1 MERIVPFASG
11 RSYERRHT
19 SLFVLGLF
27 SRALARV
34 FALYHQRVTEDADKL
49 LRSCALFSR
58 LSSTDRTKLA
68 QISVVRDYAKND
80 RIFSE
85 GDPSDLIFT
94 VVSGRIK
101 VVKAIPGGKELI
113 LEILGPGDPLGA
125 VAAYEA
131 RPYPASALALEDSV
145 CVASK
150 RGDFMALLETCPSLV
165 RGLLGGFSLRIIELG
180 KRLTEITGSR
190 VEARFA
196 QIFLK
201 LTDRLGQAH
210 ASGPGI
216 FVPLALSR
224 QDLADL
230 AGTTIETSIR
240 IMSRWGKEGVVSTDA
255 DGFLIRNREAL
266 EQLGS

>member
-1 MERIVPFASG
+1 MTAD
-11 RSYERRHT
+11 
-19 SLFVLGLF
+19 
-27 SRALARV
+27 
-34 FALYHQRVTEDADKL
+34 TETL
-49 LRSCALFSR
+49 LRSCPLFSR
-58 LSSTDRTKLA
+58 LTPEDRKKLA
-68 QISVVRDYAKND
+68 QISVVRGYSRDE

-85 GDPSDLIFT
+85 GDASDLMFT
-94 VVSGRIK
+94 ILSGQIK
-101 VVKAIPGGKELI
+101 VVKAIPSGKELI

-131 RPYPASALALEDSV
+131 RPYPASAVALEDST

-150 RGDFMALLETCPSLV
+150 RGDFMTLLETCPSLV
-165 RGLLGGFSLRIIELG
+165 RGLLGGFSLRVIELG
-180 KRLTEITGSR
+180 KRLSEITGSR

-201 LTDRLGQAH
+201 LVDRLGQPRA
-210 ASGPGI
+210 AAI

-240 IMSRWGKEGVVSTDA
+240 IMSRWGKEGVVSTEA
-255 DGFLIRNREAL
+255 EGFVVRDREAL
-266 EQLGS
+266 EQLGR